1 MTIEFQQNAIGV
13 RIEAAFVAPDPV
25 TGELKP
31 LDLTSAQTIILRFS
45 TPGGRSKEF
54 PATIVNSPGTD
65 GLAEMF
71 TTDGHL
77 VPFGDWD
84 IQGLVTFSGGDD
96 LPSKSVAF
104 VVKRNIKEPTP

>member
-13 RIEAAFVAPDPV
+13 RIEAKFVDE
-25 TGELKP
+25 TGAP
-31 LDLTSAQTIILRFS
+31 LDLTSAQAILLRFS

-54 PATIVNSPGTD
+54 PATIVNPPGTD

-71 TTDGHL
+71 TTDGHM

-96 LPSKSVAF
+96 LPSKPVAF
-104 VVKRNIKEPTP
+104 IVKRNIKTP